1 MKRPT
6 DSTGEPSHEDVG
18 TPVPNSKYLRA
29 YCHSCKEP
37 IRVTRALNSDGDP
50 IVHICD
56 SCSNKSGTG
65 KQSDGIR
72 FGDLDGFQII

>member
-1 MKRPT
+1 MAVGKPLC
-6 DSTGEPSHEDVG
+6 EDVG
-18 TPVPNSKYLRA
+18 YTVSNSKCLRA